1 MDWKT
6 TSPKN
11 LPSFLK
17 KIIISNIILSTCFQL
32 FSQFSSCHI
41 INLVSY
47 AEKKK
52 EEQDPF
58 KLKRFLQQSKSQ
70 LKILLSYS
78 VPVL

>member
-11 LPSFLK
+11 LPPFLK
-17 KIIISNIILSTCFQL
+17 KIISNIILSTCFQL
-32 FSQFSSCHI
+32 FPQFASCHI

-52 EEQDPF
+52 TTKIHSSSEE
-58 KLKRFLQQSKSQ
+58 FLQQSKSQ